1 MNGSVAAKDQNGV
14 RIIPRV
20 EFVTFEQIDA
30 GQAEGFKMFVVS
42 SGTNQRG
49 NTHARIV
56 NEPSTNVI
64 LSEILEFRL

>member
-1 MNGSVAAKDQNGV
+1 
-14 RIIPRV
+14 
-20 EFVTFEQIDA
+20 
-30 GQAEGFKMFVVS
+30 MFVVS

-64 LSEILEFRL
+64 LSESSAYDVG